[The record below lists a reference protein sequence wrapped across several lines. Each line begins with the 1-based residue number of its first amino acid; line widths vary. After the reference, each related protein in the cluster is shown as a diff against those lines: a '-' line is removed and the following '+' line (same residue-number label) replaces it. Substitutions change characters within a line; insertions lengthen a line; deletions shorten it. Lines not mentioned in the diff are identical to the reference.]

1 MLEPAEI
8 YYEDFSVY
16 VFVLLFFFSFLLFS
30 SRFFF
35 FFFFFFSF
43 SGTTAKR
50 TCPVML
56 SRRWTFSALGKVV
69 VSRFHF
75 ILTRD
80 HPPPGIYDTLT
91 LKMTCTEAITFLQI
105 VLKEILLHGL

>member
-16 VFVLLFFFSFLLFS
+16 VLFFCSSFLVS
-30 SRFFF
+30 FFLLVSLLL
-35 FFFFFFSF
+35 FFFSF
-43 SGTTAKR
+43 SGTTAKG
-50 TCPVML
+50 TCPVVL
-56 SRRWTFSALGKVV
+56 SPRWTFSALGKVV